1 MTTTVRSLLAARSE
15 EIVNTKLVVPL
26 SVSSCETSLMEII
39 AVSSFSIVPRPVP
52 SPITTRVASVA
63 PSNFGSLRLT
73 LKVSSIS
80 TSVSPVTATV
90 TVVEVLPAVMV
101 AV

>member
-1 MTTTVRSLLAARSE
+1 M
-15 EIVNTKLVVPL
+15 
-26 SVSSCETSLMEII
+26 
-39 AVSSFSIVPRPVP
+39 
-52 SPITTRVASVA
+52 
-63 PSNFGSLRLT
+63 PSNLADVRLT

-101 AV
+101 AVWLTIAV